1 MCSLINLLISSLLF
15 STSTMLLLSA
25 SDWSGNIVGYGKH
38 FLCNDKI
45 VQLNGNMF
53 IASKKADLERYKGGN
68 DACDVEIAENGDII
82 IWYRN
87 DIVKKFGCSIDLV
100 TKNEG
105 SIPLQF
111 GVSKSG
117 GLSNCLVKIGN
128 MEGEGGTRNHD
139 ATNWNTI
146 PFSFSLKDAEF
157 EKLKSNPQYGKNCG
171 SKEKIC
177 KNSGGK
183 CLKQADY
190 SIGWASK
197 SDLVLYA
204 VQPIGEPQYWSCLH
218 DDKDYL
224 PQSSFEIKIR
234 NGGFDLL
241 SKNCEGNMDFNGKKE
256 TSCFEKEFIRKPEEW
271 EIVDENYKK
280 EIFKYLFTL
289 YLLPLSAAPKRN
301 IFFSHIMEG
310 RLNEAKCDI
319 FIRLDKNHVKMLTP
333 YSKESL
339 SQNLNPK
346 VQCENSKTTASVFNG
361 KKTST
366 NLLNTNKTLK
376 TEGTNISKSEGTT
389 NIFFII
395 GIILIIIIIVALIIY
410 WLVFNRKNKE
420 KEGEIGKTFSETKI
434 DKWARKGEITNIGSE
449 ETKMPK
455 TTTNISASSSNTKKP
470 SSSTKGQSTGKTS
483 SQTMTK
489 TGEVFTYKS
498 PRPSTINK
506 VMNK

>member
-15 STSTMLLLSA
+15 STSTMLLSA

-53 IASKKADLERYKGGN
+53 IANKEVDLDRYRGGN
-68 DACDVEIAENGDII
+68 EACDVEIAENGDII

-87 DIVKKFGCSIDLV
+87 DPVKKFGCSIDLV

-105 SIPLQF
+105 SIPFQF
-111 GVSKSG
+111 GVSKSK
-117 GLSNCLVKIGN
+117 GLSNCLVKTGN
-128 MEGEGGTRNHD
+128 MEGEGGTGNHD

-157 EKLKSNPQYGKNCG
+157 EKIKIQSSIWKELWIKRKNY
-171 SKEKIC
+171 
-177 KNSGGK
+177 
-183 CLKQADY
+183 Y

-197 SDLVLYA
+197 FDQVFYA
-204 VQPIGEPQYWSCLH
+204 VQPIGEPQYWFCLH
-218 DDKDYL
+218 DDKDNL

-241 SKNCEGNMDFNGKKE
+241 SKNCEGNMDFN
-256 TSCFEKEFIRKPEEW
+256 CFKKEFIRKPEEW
-271 EIVDENYKK
+271 EIVDENYKGGM
-280 EIFKYLFTL
+280 FKYLFTFH
-289 YLLPLSAAPKRN
+289 LLPLSAAPKRN
-301 IFFSHIMEG
+301 IFSRVIMEG

-346 VQCENSKTTASVFNG
+346 VHCEISKTTANVFNG
-361 KKTST
+361 KTTST
-366 NLLNTNKTLK
+366 NSLNTNETLK
-376 TEGTNISKSEGTT
+376 TEETNISNSEGTS

-410 WLVFNRKNKE
+410 WLVFNRNKKE

-434 DKWARKGEITNIGSE
+434 DKWARKGETTNIGSE

-455 TTTNISASSSNTKKP
+455 TTTNITASSNTKP